1 MTMRHCM
8 LSLVVFA
15 VLCGC
20 GQRPAAAP
28 QKTQQITAQ
37 KPAPIAEAAIDP
49 PLGEPDADGY
59 RELDWSAML
68 PPAELKALESGDEV
82 QVDHTGNRAMPQT
95 GTYRTVPAVLARKVR
110 LPGYVV
116 PLDSDDAGRVRE
128 FLFVPYYGACI
139 HVPPPPP
146 NQIVHVRL
154 DTPIDP
160 PDMYSPFY
168 LSGQLRAE
176 TLHGELAGTAYTM
189 EQAHLQPYEKG

>member
-1 MTMRHCM
+1 MRRWM
-8 LSLVVFA
+8 LPLLA
-15 VLCGC
+15 LALLCGC
-20 GQRPAAAP
+20 GRQPATAKVQQAPAA
-28 QKTQQITAQ
+28 Q
-37 KPAPIAEAAIDP
+37 PAPVADAPIDP
-49 PLGEPDADGY
+49 PLGESDADGY
-59 RELDWSAML
+59 RELDWTAML
-68 PPAELKALESGDEV
+68 PPVDLQALENTGEP
-82 QVDHTGNRAMPQT
+82 QVDHSGNHAMPQT
-95 GTYRTVPAVLARKVR
+95 GTYHTVAAVLARKVR

-189 EQAHLQPYEKG
+189 EQARLHPYEKD

>member
-1 MTMRHCM
+1 MTRWI
-8 LSLVVFA
+8 LSLLA
-15 VLCGC
+15 LALLCGC
-20 GQRPAAAP
+20 GRKQQPDTPEKAQATAPA
-28 QKTQQITAQ
+28 Q
-37 KPAPIAEAAIDP
+37 PAPANDAAINP
-49 PLGEPDADGY
+49 PLGDPDADGY

-68 PPAELKALESGDEV
+68 PPAELKALENSDEAPV
-82 QVDHTGNRAMPQT
+82 NHTGKRAMPQT
-95 GTYRTVPAVLARKVR
+95 GTYNTVAAVLARKVR

-176 TLHGELAGTAYTM
+176 ILHGELAGTAYTM
-189 EQAHLQPYEKG
+189 EQAQLHPYEKG

>member
-1 MTMRHCM
+1 MTRWI
-8 LSLVVFA
+8 LPLLA
-15 VLCGC
+15 LALLCGC
-20 GQRPAAAP
+20 GRQQHPPIPEKAQATAAA
-28 QKTQQITAQ
+28 Q
-37 KPAPIAEAAIDP
+37 PAPAKEAAINP

-68 PPAELKALESGDEV
+68 PPAELNALENSEEPAV
-82 QVDHTGNRAMPQT
+82 NHTGKRAMPQT
-95 GTYRTVPAVLARKVR
+95 GTYNTVAAVLARKVR

-168 LSGQLRAE
+168 LTGQLRAE

-189 EQAHLQPYEKG
+189 EQAHLHPYEKG